1 MVDITKSRAALYYKR
16 KQGNISDQSGPLSP
30 KLPIESLK
38 LHERLIEPKPI
49 ITGNIANKDESE
61 TNENENDTPQYVDT
75 TASVLPSA
83 IEKVS
88 EKLAKVE
95 NENTEIKVGEFAKLV
110 EAKEQKSD
118 ILFSNFRINKSL
130 IEQNKAL
137 LKKVE
142 SISES
147 VSNNCSKPSPMES
160 ILQKHGVLSGKT
172 KTDGE
177 NKKDENTN
185 NKQSV
190 TEKNSENGTIKD
202 LTENDSTNNRPI
214 KSKITKLIE
223 KRRAEELEKEEKQ
236 KEKETEK
243 EKSEVKTVK
252 SKFDGEK
259 NLFLLKIIFFFR
271 VNPYL
276 I

>member
-1 MVDITKSRAALYYKR
+1 M
-16 KQGNISDQSGPLSP
+16 
-30 KLPIESLK
+30 PIESLK

-88 EKLAKVE
+88 EKPAKVE

-172 KTDGE
+172 KTDSE
-177 NKKDENTN
+177 NKDENTN

-190 TEKNSENGTIKD
+190 TEKNFENGTIKD

-214 KSKITKLIE
+214 KSKITELIE

-243 EKSEVKTVK
+243 QKSEVKTVK